1 MAIPLQMEFRS
12 ETVGRCNKSV
22 HEGEN
27 LIAQMKE

>member
-22 HEGEN
+22 HEGEQPDMR
-27 LIAQMKE
+27 I